1 MVQIITLV
9 ALVLAIFIGAKWKV
23 NTGFVALAFSFVVG
37 VFIVGMTASQIY
49 GGFPD
54 STIFKLVGMT
64 FLFGIAKVNGT
75 LSYVAK
81 AVTALSKGNAK
92 LVPFLVFIVTAIIS
106 GVGPGGI
113 VTCAILFPIAMEI
126 ANDNDISDF
135 LMCITVIAGSLVGG
149 AFPICATGVVGASLA
164 LELGEDIGYQIWLY
178 SALLHTLLFIIG
190 YIFFG
195 GLKLKNRRAELQ
207 AAEKTQNAAAGKI
220 NNKQVFTLVVLA
232 ITIIGI
238 LVPSSAV
245 SFLGWDVAL
254 APFVGGTVL
263 LLFGAARQ
271 DEVVASMPWST
282 LLLISGMAMLV
293 NVATVAGGI
302 DALSEFLS
310 SVMTENTASAIMA
323 VLAGLMSSVSSA
335 TGVVMPTLMPT
346 TPGIVEAMA
355 GSGVTV
361 SALCSAIAIGAF
373 AVTYSPLS
381 TLGALGMANATG
393 RTDRDKLFLWL
404 LLFAIGAVI
413 LAGLLGLVG
422 IYR

>member
-37 VFIVGMTASQIY
+37 VFVVGMTASQIY

-92 LVPFLVFIVTAIIS
+92 LVPFLVFIVTAVIS
-106 GVGPGGI
+106 AVGPGAI

-126 ANDNDISDF
+126 ASDNDIPDF
-135 LMCITVIAGSLVGG
+135 LMCITVIASSLVGG
-149 AFPICATGVVGASLA
+149 GSPISATGVVGASLTA
-164 LELGEDIGYQIWLY
+164 ELGLDIGYQMWLY
-178 SALLHTLLFIIG
+178 SAILHTLLFAIA
-190 YIFFG
+190 FLCFG
-195 GLKLKNRRAELQ
+195 GLKLKNHRKDASS
-207 AAEKTQNAAAGKI
+207 AYTAPAIEKISGK
-220 NNKQVFTLVVLA
+220 QTFTMIVLA

-254 APFVGGTVL
+254 APFVGGTIL

-302 DALSEFLS
+302 DALSDFLS
-310 SVMTENTASAIMA
+310 SIMTENTASAIMA

-335 TGVVMPTLMPT
+335 TGVVMPTLIPT
-346 TPGIVEAMA
+346 TTGIVEAMA

-361 SALCSAIAIGAF
+361 SSLCAAIVIGAF

-404 LLFAIGAVI
+404 LLFAIGAVV
-413 LAGLLGLVG
+413 LAGLLGFVG
-422 IYR
+422 VYR